1 MTRLYDGIL
10 LYHGSYTGIDHIDLS
25 RCFGGLDFGRGFYLT
40 SSYEQA
46 YHYVLLSVKK
56 AKRIGFVPENFDP
69 EDGMVSVYKFHYD
82 PNILIYNFSEASIEW
97 LHFVA
102 ANRKKDLFPHLL
114 KKYGTID
121 IIGGKIADD
130 QTARTLQRYV
140 GGADF
145 GIPGTLDAD
154 MAVLQKL
161 LPDRLEDQF
170 CFRTQ
175 EAVDHLEFIRSDHYG
190 DIKL

>member
-1 MTRLYDGIL
+1 
-10 LYHGSYTGIDHIDLS
+10 
-25 RCFGGLDFGRGFYLT
+25 
-40 SSYEQA
+40 
-46 YHYVLLSVKK
+46 
-56 AKRIGFVPENFDP
+56 
-69 EDGMVSVYKFHYD
+69 MVSVYKFHYD

-175 EAVDHLEFIRSDHYG
+175 EAVDHLEFIRSDRYG